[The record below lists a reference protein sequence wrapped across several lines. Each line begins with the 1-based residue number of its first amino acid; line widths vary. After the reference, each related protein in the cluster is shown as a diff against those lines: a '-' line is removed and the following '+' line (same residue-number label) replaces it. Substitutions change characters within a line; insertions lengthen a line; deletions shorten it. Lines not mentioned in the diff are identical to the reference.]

1 MPTGPSPELSALV
14 SRRLRDEYETVRA
27 KVHR

>member
-1 MPTGPSPELSALV
+1 MPTGPSHELSALV